1 MSGESEQGGASQK
14 AVDLSVAGLIM
25 AFASLVMYDSQRLGA
40 KWAFDGPQA
49 GYFPFYVGLAM
60 FVSAAGVF
68 AQRLFAKTPRRI
80 FVDSQ
85 QFRSV
90 LAIFVPSAI
99 YIGGI
104 YLLGIYV
111 ASMIFLAYFMRVLG
125 GYRVALIAPVALG
138 MPIVLFFL
146 FEVWFLVPLPKGPVE
161 SFFGY

>member
-14 AVDLSVAGLIM
+14 AVDLLVAGLIM
-25 AFASLVMYDSQRLGA
+25 AFASLVMYDSQRIGA

-60 FVSAAGVF
+60 FVSAAVVF
-68 AQRLFAKTPRRI
+68 FQRLFAKTPRRI